1 MAFHC
6 MVPPGSSLKPDS
18 SDATPH
24 PLRVAHLC
32 AGNLYGGVETFLET
46 WVSQERAAG
55 LESRF
60 LIGWDGRHAEELRK
74 LGAPVELVGGA
85 RLSRPWQ
92 VLGVRRRI
100 RESLARNRPDVVVV
114 HSGWTQWVMGPPARA
129 LGIPL
134 VLWVHNE
141 LPSRSL
147 LHQFARR
154 VRPSGI
160 LANSQFTANT
170 VPAWYGVQPTVIFCP
185 VAAPAPAPDSSRSQL
200 RSALTTP
207 PDAFVLLQAS
217 RLQEWKGHRNGL
229 RALGRL
235 KDRKDWFWWI
245 AGGAQRPE
253 EGAYQASLVR
263 EAESLGIADRI
274 RWLGHRTDVA
284 RLLDASDAYLQVN
297 VTPEPF
303 GVAFIESLYAARPVV
318 TADAGGIAEVV
329 TSACGV
335 RVVPGDDAQLASVLT
350 QWMSDRPEVQ
360 RLGAAGPAVARL
372 SCDPHQ
378 QLERIAAELRRIH
391 SLPH

>member
-1 MAFHC
+1 MA
-6 MVPPGSSLKPDS
+6 PSGSCLHPDPS
-18 SDATPH
+18 PATP
-24 PLRVAHLC
+24 PRLRVAHLC

-46 WVSQERAAG
+46 WVSCERAAG
-55 LESRF
+55 LKSQF

-92 VLGVRRRI
+92 VLGVRRRTQ
-100 RESLARNRPDVVVV
+100 EFLARNRPDLVVV
-114 HSGWTQWVMGPPARA
+114 HSGWTQWVMGPPARS

-154 VRPSGI
+154 VRPAGI

-170 VPAWYGVQPTVIFCP
+170 VPAWYRVQPSVIYYP
-185 VAAPAPAPDSSRSQL
+185 VAAGVPAPDGSRSHL
-200 RSALTTP
+200 RSTLTTP
-207 PDAFVLLQAS
+207 ADAFVLLQAS

-235 KDRKDWFWWI
+235 RDRTDWMWWI
-245 AGGAQRPE
+245 AGGVQRPE
-253 EGAYQASLVR
+253 EAAYRASLVR

-274 RWLGHRTDVA
+274 RWLGHRSDVA
-284 RLLDASDAYLQVN
+284 HLLDACDAYLQVN

-303 GVAFIESLYAARPVV
+303 GVSFLESLYAARPVV
-318 TADAGGIAEVV
+318 TAGAGGIAEVV
-329 TSACGV
+329 TADCGALV
-335 RVVPGDDAQLASVLT
+335 APGNESQLASVLS
-350 QWMSDRPEVQ
+350 QWMSDRPGVQ
-360 RLGAAGPAVARL
+360 RLGATGPAVAKRA
-372 SCDPHQ
+372 CDPHRQ
-378 QLERIAAELRRIH
+378 IEQIAAELRRIH
-391 SLPH
+391 SLFR